1 MKNIYDLFITD
12 EQAANNRKRLAQCLS
27 INKQNCL
34 ALRQN
39 NIKKLIKF
47 ESKLGFNFTD
57 ASLRPIVTDIAE
69 ALVKTK
75 IEGNGDRST
84 ALSQAYN
91 GLWTIGN
98 LGSIFIDLKVK
109 GREMRVHLI
118 EGKGSRFENIF
129 YIEPTM

>member
-12 EQAANNRKRLAQCLS
+12 EQALKNKKRLASCLS

-57 ASLRPIVTDIAE
+57 ASLRLIVTDIAE
-69 ALVKTK
+69 ALVRTK
-75 IEGNGDRST
+75 IDGDGDRST
-84 ALSQAYN
+84 AMSQTYN
-91 GLWTIGN
+91 GLWTIGT

-109 GREMRVHLI
+109 GREIRVHLI
-118 EGKGSRFENIF
+118 EGKGSRFDNVF
-129 YIEPTM
+129 YIEPTK